1 MNDPFGF
8 DHFCLHTFLKQ
19 TPVINVFRPRVF
31 IQVVNNTL
39 NPVWNQTFE
48 FVVEDG
54 LHELLILEVYD
65 HDLFGKVCITAK

>member
-1 MNDPFGF
+1 MWSSY
-8 DHFCLHTFLKQ
+8 
-19 TPVINVFRPRVF
+19 
-31 IQVVNNTL
+31 IQVLNDTL

-65 HDLFGKVCITAK
+65 HDLFGKVSIKAK